1 VITLEEFQAAVTSL
15 LQLLPMQRP
24 LTAPALVLA
33 WDTFP
38 APAKR
43 DLTGEVLRYCVSQR
57 LLDPAPPK
65 ELAPHLALLRYA
77 YPLEHD
83 RPITERGL
91 RADLAERMSAPDRF
105 HDPAPVRHE
114 QAPPERPRLPGGGRQ
129 WHPSELDPAQ
139 LRSHVQRVA
148 VAVQRLRDRG
158 MDRRAWKPER
168 LAQGRWWFERA
179 LQGFWPMECDDSG
192 IAAAWVLRNGT
203 WADELLKRALAGEAV
218 TATVDVVPV
227 PVGGILGGMGGQEV
241 QPW

>member
-114 QAPPERPRLPGGGRQ
+114 QAPPERPRLPGGGRP
-129 WHPSELDPAQ
+129 WNPSELSPEA
-139 LRSHVQRVA
+139 LRAHVERVEAAMQRIWA
-148 VAVQRLRDRG
+148 GG
-158 MDRRAWKPER
+158 MDGRSWEPGHLAW
-168 LAQGRWWFERA
+168 GRFAFGRA
-179 LQGFWPMECDDSG
+179 LQGLWPLEADSP
-192 IAAAWVLRNGT
+192 ASAWILRNPTQAAEMLEQARAG
-203 WADELLKRALAGEAV
+203 LLQAAPV
-218 TATVDVVPV
+218 VDVVPV
-227 PVGGILGGMGGQEV
+227 GSVLGSFRAGREAA
-241 QPW
+241 PW